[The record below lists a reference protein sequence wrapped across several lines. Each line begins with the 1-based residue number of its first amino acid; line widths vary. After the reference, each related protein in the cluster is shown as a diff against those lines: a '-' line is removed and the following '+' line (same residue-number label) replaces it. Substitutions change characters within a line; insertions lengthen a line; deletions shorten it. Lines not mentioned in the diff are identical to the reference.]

1 MSGHFQ
7 SWDSTEDDG
16 VATLLADESQRSLKV
31 FCALCNQIYHDPH
44 ITSCGVSTR
53 NLDPL
58 IAALTRSPHFTTQHT
73 FCRRCASGDTEV
85 CPLDSTKLSLLVRNL
100 AVAEEVG
107 ELLIHCQYGC
117 RAGEHQGTFEVDPN
131 GAYVCVCVS
140 VCVGWSICEFLVT
153 SHLSSSIIILCA
165 IVG

>member
-44 ITSCGVSTR
+44 ITSCG
-53 NLDPL
+53 
-58 IAALTRSPHFTTQHT
+58 HT